1 LSDDFGARTGR
12 RTTTSL
18 ALACVVVWL
27 VASASAGALGIW
39 LALGGASV
47 ALGVSVFVLDRAA
60 ALRLIRPSARL
71 VLVGAAAGL
80 SMAAA
85 TYLLYPV
92 LARVLPFIRTDM
104 ASLYASFRELPRVI
118 AALALVPVILGEEV
132 VWRGVV
138 QTTCVR
144 RLGPWRGVPVA
155 ALVYALAHAPLGS
168 PVLVVVAL
176 SCGMAWGALRAASAS
191 LVPSLLAH
199 LVWDIL
205 VLLWLPLDDYP
216 TGCGL

>member
-1 LSDDFGARTGR
+1 MSDDPGAGTVRPA
-12 RTTTSL
+12 TTSL
-18 ALACVVVWL
+18 AFACVVVWI

-47 ALGVSVFVLDRAA
+47 ALGVAAFVSDRGT
-60 ALRLIRPSARL
+60 ALRLLRPSVRL
-71 VLVGAAAGL
+71 VLVGAAVGW

-92 LARVLPFIRTDM
+92 LARVLPFVPTDT
-104 ASLYASFRELPRVI
+104 ARLYASFRAPPLVI
-118 AALALVPVILGEEV
+118 AALALLPVILGEEL

-138 QTTCVR
+138 QTALVR

-155 ALVYALAHAPLGS
+155 ALAYSLAHAPLGS

-199 LVWDIL
+199 LAWDIL
-205 VLLWLPLDDYP
+205 VLLWLPLDAR
-216 TGCGL
+216 

>member
-1 LSDDFGARTGR
+1 MRDDLRASTAPP
-12 RTTTSL
+12 TKPSL

-27 VASASAGALGIW
+27 VASVSTGALGIW

-47 ALGVSVFVLDRAA
+47 SLGVAIFVLDRAA
-60 ALRLIRPSARL
+60 ALRLLRPSARL
-71 VLVGAAAGL
+71 VLVGAAAGWA
-80 SMAAA
+80 MAAA

-92 LARVLPFIRTDM
+92 SARLLPFIPTDM
-104 ASLYASFRELPRVI
+104 ASLYASFRAPPPAI
-118 AALALVPVILGEEV
+118 AVLALLPVILGEEL

-138 QTTCVR
+138 QTALVR
-144 RLGPWRGVPVA
+144 RLGQWRGVTLA
-155 ALVYALAHAPLGS
+155 ALAYALAHAPLGS

-176 SCGMAWGALRAASAS
+176 SCGVAWGALRAASAS

-205 VLLWLPLDDYP
+205 VLLWLPLDAR
-216 TGCGL
+216 

>member
-1 LSDDFGARTGR
+1 MSDDLGARTVR
-12 RTTTSL
+12 PTTTSL

-47 ALGVSVFVLDRAA
+47 ALGVAIFVLDRAA
-60 ALRLIRPSARL
+60 ALRLLRPSVRL
-71 VLVGAAAGL
+71 VLVGAAVGW

-92 LARVLPFIRTDM
+92 LARALPFIPTDTGR
-104 ASLYASFRELPRVI
+104 LYASFRAPPLVI
-118 AALALVPVILGEEV
+118 AALALLPVILGEEL

-138 QTTCVR
+138 QTALVR
-144 RLGPWRGVPVA
+144 RLGPWRGVTVA
-155 ALVYALAHAPLGS
+155 ALAYALAHAPLGS

-205 VLLWLPLDDYP
+205 VLLWLPLDAR
-216 TGCGL
+216 